1 MKIIEL
7 CEVAIIEAVRI
18 WVTFL
23 YVKIFFT
30 RRTSRCINLFLG
42 VLSFLLSTIAYIF
55 FENIIVNIIVTL
67 FVCLIISQ
75 TGIGSVQKKIFFSL
89 SITGVSIAID
99 FIVGYVFMEI
109 PSANDYDF
117 IVSAISVMVF
127 LLSSVFVS
135 RLVRTRTD
143 VFSQQFSGMIIILIA
158 SIGTM
163 FILSQDSSVSR
174 GLVLFIGV
182 AFLITDF
189 IIFYL
194 YDVIS
199 TKFVV
204 EQEKNQIYN
213 QMLAYEKQLR
223 LNIEN
228 DKIVRSIRHDM
239 INHLAGIYNYLKTG
253 SVDKAKEYIE
263 VMEEKLSETRNYV
276 NSGVIGIDSILN
288 YKISEAL
295 RQGIDVMTD
304 ISIPEE
310 LNFKEFD
317 LNIIIGN
324 LMDNAIEAA
333 EKINENVREP
343 IRVNIKC
350 MSGCLVIKID
360 NQCIEADL
368 NIKDGTYISTK
379 TDKLSLHGYGLKN
392 VNNVVNQ
399 NDGIIETKSENDR
412 FFVQVTMPVQENISI
427 CARNMSIRAKA
438 ID

>member
-1 MKIIEL
+1 M
-7 CEVAIIEAVRI
+7 
-18 WVTFL
+18 
-23 YVKIFFT
+23 
-30 RRTSRCINLFLG
+30 
-42 VLSFLLSTIAYIF
+42 
-55 FENIIVNIIVTL
+55 

-99 FIVGYVFMEI
+99 FIAGYVFMEI

-263 VMEEKLSETRNYV
+263 VLEEKLSETRNYV

-427 CARNMSIRAKA
+427 RARNMSIRAKA

>member
-75 TGIGSVQKKIFFSL
+75 TGIDSVQKKIFFSL

-263 VMEEKLSETRNYV
+263 VLEEKLSETRNYV

-295 RQGIDVMTD
+295 RQGVDVMTD

-427 CARNMSIRAKA
+427 RARNMSIRAKA